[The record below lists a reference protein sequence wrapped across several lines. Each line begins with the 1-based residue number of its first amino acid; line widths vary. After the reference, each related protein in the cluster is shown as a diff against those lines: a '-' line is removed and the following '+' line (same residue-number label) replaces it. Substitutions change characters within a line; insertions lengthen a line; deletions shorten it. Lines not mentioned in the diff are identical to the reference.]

1 MPRHDLIAESTTPDG
16 EALTLT
22 FEGGEHVVRVRGE
35 LLMSSRQT
43 GSEQAMAR
51 LAFKDRIAPEP
62 AQLLV
67 AGLGMGFTLRAL
79 LDQVGASAQI
89 ELIELLGDVVT
100 WNRGPLA
107 GYANHPLNDPRVQ
120 VTVSGLLDY
129 LAITRLA
136 FDAILI
142 DIDNGPEAF
151 TVATNERVYAPAG
164 LAALRNALVVG
175 GVLVLW
181 SAFKSPR
188 FEQSLR
194 QARFAAHSETVRARG
209 QIAKGARHTLFV
221 ATRTPG
227 G

>member
-1 MPRHDLIAESTTPDG
+1 MARHELIAESTTPDD

-51 LAFKDRIAPEP
+51 LAFQDRTAPEP
-62 AQLLV
+62 ANVLI

-79 LDQVGASAQI
+79 LDHVGASTQI
-89 ELIELLGDVVT
+89 EMIELLSDVVA

-107 GYANHPLNDPRVQ
+107 SYAGHPLSDPRVQ

-129 LAITRLA
+129 LAVAEPA

-151 TVATNERVYAPAG
+151 TVAANERVYAPAG
-164 LAALRNALVVG
+164 LIALRNALVEG
-175 GVLVLW
+175 GALVLW

-188 FEQSLR
+188 FERRLR
-194 QARFAAHSETVRARG
+194 EAGFAARSETVRARG

-221 ATRTPG
+221 ASRL
-227 G
+227 

>member
-1 MPRHDLIAESTTPDG
+1 MPRHELISESTTPDG

-51 LAFKDRIAPEP
+51 LAFKDRTAPEP
-62 AQLLV
+62 ANVLV

-79 LDQVGASAQI
+79 LDQVGASTQI
-89 ELIELLGDVVT
+89 KMIELLGDVVA

-107 GYANHPLNDPRVQ
+107 RYANHPLNDPRVQ
-120 VTVSGLLDY
+120 VTVGGLLDY
-129 LAITRLA
+129 LAIAEHA

-142 DIDNGPEAF
+142 DIDNGPQAF
-151 TVATNERVYAPAG
+151 TVAANECVYAPAG
-164 LAALRNALVVG
+164 LLALRNALAVG

-188 FEQSLR
+188 FEQRLR
-194 QARFAAHSETVRARG
+194 QAGFAARSETVRARA